1 MLPPM
6 GRGSPSPPLLARPLP
21 SLLPS
26 LSVLLAL
33 LPPSLSLLLPLAML
47 QRSSPAPEALA
58 SPLKGEAFSLSPRF
72 SAMLSR
78 SDLIALLELV
88 ETNAQYDDDETAS
101 YWLSVAERLS
111 EELNSLPLS

>member
-1 MLPPM
+1 M
-6 GRGSPSPPLLARPLP
+6 PLQL
-21 SLLPS
+21 
-26 LSVLLAL
+26 VT
-33 LPPSLSLLLPLAML
+33 L

-78 SDLIALLELV
+78 SDLIALLELC
-88 ETNAQYDDDETAS
+88 ETAS
-101 YWLSVAERLS
+101 ALEAEEEASFLLSLAERLS